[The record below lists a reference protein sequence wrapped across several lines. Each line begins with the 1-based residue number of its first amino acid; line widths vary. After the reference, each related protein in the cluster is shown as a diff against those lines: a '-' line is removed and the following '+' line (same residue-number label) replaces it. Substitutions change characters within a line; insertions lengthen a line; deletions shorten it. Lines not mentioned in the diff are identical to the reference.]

1 MCSGPYPRRA
11 PRRPARGSA
20 GGLATFLH
28 ADSWRAELPASATLV
43 AFSVPA
49 SMTLPVQLNFPTP
62 LRGSA
67 NAALNYTAGTT
78 SSNILLTVTG
88 FNSY

>member
-1 MCSGPYPRRA
+1 
-11 PRRPARGSA
+11 
-20 GGLATFLH
+20 
-28 ADSWRAELPASATLV
+28 
-43 AFSVPA
+43 
-49 SMTLPVQLNFPTP
+49 MTLPVQLNFPTP

-78 SSNILLTVTG
+78 GASILLTVTG